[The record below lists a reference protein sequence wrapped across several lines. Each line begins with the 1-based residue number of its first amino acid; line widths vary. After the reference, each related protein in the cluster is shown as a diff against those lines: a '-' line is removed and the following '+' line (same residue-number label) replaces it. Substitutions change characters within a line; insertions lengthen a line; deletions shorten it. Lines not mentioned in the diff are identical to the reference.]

1 MEQPDETGVALLTMG
16 VGFMVDVAAD
26 PTALAPAATYSPDPV
41 AWMGYLTAAEG
52 LVLAGRLDEATEILS
67 DDRTLPAMSSL
78 EGMSRGLLRGICLIL
93 TGRPAEARAFAESA
107 LASAAS
113 VRARPAEQ
121 AATALLA
128 EIEARTGDVDGAAA
142 QLLAEVGETSPDSVV
157 GILAL
162 RARTALGEDGAAVQ
176 LRTAAER
183 LAAPGLA
190 AGML

>member
-1 MEQPDETGVALLTMG
+1 
-16 VGFMVDVAAD
+16 
-26 PTALAPAATYSPDPV
+26 V
-41 AWMGYLTAAEG
+41 AWLGYRTAAEG
-52 LVLAGRLDEATEILS
+52 LVLAGRVDEAPEMLS

-93 TGRPAEARAFAESA
+93 TGRPAEDRGFAESA

-121 AATALLA
+121 AATAVLA

-157 GILAL
+157 GLLAL
-162 RARTALGEDGAAVQ
+162 RARAALGHPDALQE
-176 LRTAAER
+176 LRKACENLR
-183 LAAPGLA
+183 APGLSRD
-190 AGML
+190 